1 MNLENAVGSRKSV
14 QPIDSSVCRIT
25 SYMKK
30 VLITNKVTSGNAARF
45 FFITLSKSIVC
56 TSFSRPTAFSRLK
69 VIFLVFCL
77 LGWLAP
83 VQASIEA
90 YQFESAEMEAD
101 YNQLINEL
109 RCLVCQNQNLAGSD
123 ADLARDLRRET
134 YEMVNEGKSQQQVID
149 FMVERYGD
157 FVLYRPQFKS
167 TTYLLWLGPFL
178 LLLCVL
184 VFLVRRLL
192 SAAKPE
198 VDADA
203 VARAKQILDSKEEPN
218 R

>member
-1 MNLENAVGSRKSV
+1 
-14 QPIDSSVCRIT
+14 
-25 SYMKK
+25 
-30 VLITNKVTSGNAARF
+30 
-45 FFITLSKSIVC
+45 
-56 TSFSRPTAFSRLK
+56 
-69 VIFLVFCL
+69 VFCL

-101 YNQLINEL
+101 YNQLVNEL

-134 YEMVNEGKSQQQVID
+134 YDMLNEGKSQQQVID

-192 SAAKPE
+192 TAAKPE
-198 VDADA
+198 VDVEA
-203 VARAKQILDSKEEPN
+203 VARAKQILDSKEPN
-218 R
+218 K

>member
-1 MNLENAVGSRKSV
+1 
-14 QPIDSSVCRIT
+14 
-25 SYMKK
+25 
-30 VLITNKVTSGNAARF
+30 
-45 FFITLSKSIVC
+45 
-56 TSFSRPTAFSRLK
+56 
-69 VIFLVFCL
+69 VFCL

-90 YQFESAEMEAD
+90 YQFESVEMEAD